1 MGAAGFWGEMQF
13 HIKRK
18 SLLDTK
24 GKQLQHWNNNNT
36 KINVFLFVFI
46 NRKTFYFNKLF
57 QQRQNSS
64 YKTLRGSRLQIFQN
78 LLLFEMSGQ
87 SEIFENPFVK
97 YFENICDKK
106 N

>member
-1 MGAAGFWGEMQF
+1 MHISLSLLNNAMEAAGFWGEMQF

-24 GKQLQHWNNNNT
+24 GKQLQHWSNDNT
-36 KINVFLFVFI
+36 KINVFSFVFI
-46 NRKTFYFNKLF
+46 NRKTFYSNKLF

-64 YKTLRGSRLQIFQN
+64 YKTLRGSGLQILQN

-87 SEIFENPFVK
+87 SAM
-97 YFENICDKK
+97 
-106 N
+106 